1 MIDQSTSDPSCFFE
15 LLTYGI
21 KGVNYSGSEFSEEYL
36 YIGERE
42 IGPEGLHFELRFFL
56 VSGAFFGAK
65 LLTVLHGRTAGGR
78 SNHMDMH
85 GWYLSFRS
93 SSLHFIFWITT
104 KMEKS

>member
-1 MIDQSTSDPSCFFE
+1 MVQNFLKST
-15 LLTYGI
+15 
-21 KGVNYSGSEFSEEYL
+21 
-36 YIGERE
+36 YIC
-42 IGPEGLHFELRFFL
+42 PEGLHFELRFFL

>member
-1 MIDQSTSDPSCFFE
+1 MVRKGCILSC
-15 LLTYGI
+15 
-21 KGVNYSGSEFSEEYL
+21 V
-36 YIGERE
+36 
-42 IGPEGLHFELRFFL
+42 FFL

-93 SSLHFIFWITT
+93 SSLYFIFWIAT
-104 KMEKS
+104 KMEKKLMTECGEWISAGVAT